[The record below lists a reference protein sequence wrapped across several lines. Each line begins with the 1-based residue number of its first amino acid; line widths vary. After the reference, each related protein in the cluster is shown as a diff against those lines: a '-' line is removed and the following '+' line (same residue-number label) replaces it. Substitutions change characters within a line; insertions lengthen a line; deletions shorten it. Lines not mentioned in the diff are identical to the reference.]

1 MSVILLTSVL
11 RAQSWEGD
19 NRDTSRVQLLK
30 GLEYTLELQGSFS
43 KGKTP
48 LWLNANKYG
57 LSSLDVMNGY
67 MRGAIERPLNIDA
80 GHRFGVGYGVDVI
93 APVNYTSKVIIQQA
107 YLEGSWWHG
116 TLTIGAKE
124 QPMEMKNADLST
136 GSQTLGINARP
147 IPQVR
152 LALGDYWTLPFANG
166 WLHLKGHIAYGM
178 LTDKNWQHDFTRLQS
193 KYSDKVLF
201 HSKAGYLKI
210 GNEEVFCPWSLE
222 MGLEMVSLFGGISY
236 LPDGHGNL
244 IPSKGRTSVRDFWY
258 AFLPGGADNGETT
271 YQNVEGDQLG
281 SWVMRLNYEGE
292 WSCVSVYAD
301 KFFEDH
307 SSMFQLD
314 YDGYGEGTEW
324 QQKKKRRY
332 LLYDFKDWMLG
343 FEYKYKPDNWLNNVV
358 VEYIYS
364 KYQSGPIYHDHTIT
378 IPDHIGGKDNYYN
391 HYIYPGYQHWGQA
404 MGNPLYRSPIYNKDG
419 TIYFKDNRFVA
430 WHLGV
435 GGHPSDYLRWRFL
448 GTWQEGLGT
457 YEQPYTKKH
466 HNVSLMAEACYILH
480 GENVPVWLREVEIKM
495 GAGADFGAILNGNN
509 YGLQLT
515 ISNRGLLG
523 K

>member
-1 MSVILLTSVL
+1 M
-11 RAQSWEGD
+11 
-19 NRDTSRVQLLK
+19 
-30 GLEYTLELQGSFS
+30 EL
-43 KGKTP
+43 
-48 LWLNANKYG
+48 
-57 LSSLDVMNGY
+57 
-67 MRGAIERPLNIDA
+67 
-80 GHRFGVGYGVDVI
+80 
-93 APVNYTSKVIIQQA
+93 
-107 YLEGSWWHG
+107 
-116 TLTIGAKE
+116 
-124 QPMEMKNADLST
+124 
-136 GSQTLGINARP
+136 
-147 IPQVR
+147 
-152 LALGDYWTLPFANG
+152 
-166 WLHLKGHIAYGM
+166 
-178 LTDKNWQHDFTRLQS
+178 
-193 KYSDKVLF
+193 
-201 HSKAGYLKI
+201 
-210 GNEEVFCPWSLE
+210 
-222 MGLEMVSLFGGISY
+222 GLEMVTLFGGTSY
-236 LPDGHGNL
+236 LPSSNGNTTV
-244 IPSKGRTSVRDFWY
+244 IENGKGVRDFWN
-258 AFLPGGADNGETT
+258 AFLPGGAEKVETT

-281 SWVMRLNYEGE
+281 SWVMRLNYDGDVN
-292 WSCVSVYAD
+292 SFSFYAD

-314 YDGYGEGTEW
+314 YDGYGEGSEW
-324 QQKKKRRY
+324 MEKKKQRY
-332 LLYDFKDWMLG
+332 LVYDLKDWMLG
-343 FEYKYKPDNWLNNVV
+343 FEYKYRPDSWVNNFVL
-358 VEYIYS
+358 EYVYS

-515 ISNRGLLG
+515 ISKRGLLG